1 MKTVSTNNRLEHAQ
15 NVQSVRARRVIGA
28 SVLWWM
34 IALGFLGWVVA
45 IMPSQDIPEFWVTVR
60 DHDMAGGA
68 LGVFV
73 LVLAQLLRPLFAR
86 CDWARIAAFIERNL
100 LVLCALCFALYGGL
114 AYWAHQHFTFSW
126 DEYSLLTQ
134 SRIFATGHRSGWVP
148 PALIDWVFAPGHV
161 GVFFAVS
168 AQSGHFVPVYWPG
181 VGLLATPFTA
191 LGVSWLCNPF
201 LGALGLWGVH
211 RLTLRVSGS
220 REAAAWAWL
229 LMLASPVVALNAA
242 TLYAMPAHLLFNVFY
257 CLLLLRDDRRGAL
270 GAGLV
275 GGFALILHNPVPHL
289 AFALPW
295 LFYVATKRRR
305 LLAPLVAGYLVFAL
319 PLGLGW
325 SRYIGASFDADKY
338 AQFAPVVGAGSP
350 FAEML
355 GRFMTVVRMPT
366 PYVVLARIAGLAKT
380 VVWAVPGL
388 LVLAWLGWRTLARQ
402 ENLATAP
409 QQSSVAGKIDDRALR
424 LLAASFV
431 VSYLAYFLVPFDQTL
446 GWGFRYIHP
455 AWFALPVLGA
465 TFLACAPAK
474 SVLRPFFAAL
484 CVLTLALSLPLRALQ
499 VNRLITQHRQQIPT
513 ATASVSAPASITFIN
528 VEHGSFT
535 FDLLHNDPFLRNDDW
550 HFVSHGAALNARL
563 ARQYLSQPV
572 RAQGGDWGE
581 IWTGSA
587 LRHPAFPPPR

>member
-1 MKTVSTNNRLEHAQ
+1 MKSPNEIA
-15 NVQSVRARRVIGA
+15 SARRVIGA
-28 SVLWWM
+28 SVFWWV
-34 IALGFLGWVVA
+34 LVLVLFSWVAA
-45 IMPSQDIPEFWVTVR
+45 ILPRNRPPEFWRTIR
-60 DHDMAGGA
+60 DHDVSGAWMGVVVMALSWA
-68 LGVFV
+68 LT
-73 LVLAQLLRPLFAR
+73 PLFAR

-100 LVLCALCFALYGGL
+100 LVLCGLGFVLY
-114 AYWAHQHFTFSW
+114 AAISYWPQQHFTFSW

-134 SRIFATGHRSGWVP
+134 SRIFATGHISSQVP
-148 PALIDWVFAPGHV
+148 PDLLNWAISPGHR
-161 GVFFAVS
+161 GRLFAVS

-325 SRYIGASFDADKY
+325 SRYIGASFDVGQY
-338 AQFAPVVGAGSP
+338 ASHVPVGSASSP

-355 GRFMTVVRMPT
+355 GRLPTVFNWPSL
-366 PYVVLARIAGLAKT
+366 YVVLSRFGGLAKT

-388 LVLAWLGWRTLARQ
+388 LVVAWLGWRTLARQ
-402 ENLATAP
+402 G
-409 QQSSVAGKIDDRALR
+409 SSAVPTDSPMLNRRAMR
-424 LLAASFV
+424 LLAASFIATFLIYFM
-431 VSYLAYFLVPFDQTL
+431 VSFDQTL

-455 AWFALPVLGA
+455 AWFVLPVLGA
-465 TFLACAPAK
+465 TFLACAPNK

-484 CVLTLALSLPLRALQ
+484 CVLTLALSLPLRAIQ
-499 VNRLITQHRQQIPT
+499 ADHLISFHRAQIPT
-513 ATASVSAPASITFIN
+513 ATASASITFIN
-528 VEHGSFT
+528 VLEGSFS

-550 HFVSHGAALNARL
+550 RFVDRGANADAQV
-563 ARQYLSQPV
+563 ARKYLVNPKRERS
-572 RAQGGDWGE
+572 GKWGE

-587 LRHPAFPPPR
+587 LRHPPFLGK